1 MSPSVQLHGRERMPS
16 GNIRDIEI
24 NYCAFVKLQKKTLC
38 KDMHHL
44 VACEK
49 HNQPNPLY
57 LVVVFE
63 KVSNCV

>member
-1 MSPSVQLHGRERMPS
+1 
-16 GNIRDIEI
+16 
-24 NYCAFVKLQKKTLC
+24 
-38 KDMHHL
+38 MHHL